1 MSGFKNGGASNSN
14 LSGLNDTGRE
24 PLLAAWR
31 VKLKK
36 FKGLEWIALI
46 VLIGVVGSIALSDFG
61 GLTTGSTAPSASN
74 SALESRLSSILS
86 SIDGAGTV
94 EVMIYEAA
102 AETSSSVD
110 WLGGV
115 SNTSASQ
122 AVGVV
127 VVADGAGDVR
137 VRLEL
142 IRAVQTLMDLPAGAV
157 EVFQRKTSAR

>member
-1 MSGFKNGGASNSN
+1 
-14 LSGLNDTGRE
+14 
-24 PLLAAWR
+24 
-31 VKLKK
+31 
-36 FKGLEWIALI
+36 
-46 VLIGVVGSIALSDFG
+46 LSDFG
-61 GLTTGSTAPSASN
+61 GLTTGSPASSASN

-94 EVMIYEAA
+94 DVMIYEAA

-115 SNTSASQ
+115 SNTSAPQ

-127 VVADGAGDVR
+127 VVADGASDVR

>member
-1 MSGFKNGGASNSN
+1 MSSKTAVAS
-14 LSGLNDTGRE
+14 
-24 PLLAAWR
+24 WR
-31 VKLKK
+31 SRLKK
-36 FKGLEWIALI
+36 FKGLEWIALV
-46 VLIGVVGSIALSDFG
+46 VLIGIAGSILLSDFG
-61 GLTTGSTAPSASN
+61 GAVGGSSGASSG

-94 EVMIYEAA
+94 EVMIYEASSA
-102 AETSSSVD
+102 ASSSVD

-115 SNTSASQ
+115 SSTNAQQ

-142 IRAVQTLMDLPAGAV
+142 IRAVQTLMDLPASAV
-157 EVFQRKTSAR
+157 EVFQRTAVPR